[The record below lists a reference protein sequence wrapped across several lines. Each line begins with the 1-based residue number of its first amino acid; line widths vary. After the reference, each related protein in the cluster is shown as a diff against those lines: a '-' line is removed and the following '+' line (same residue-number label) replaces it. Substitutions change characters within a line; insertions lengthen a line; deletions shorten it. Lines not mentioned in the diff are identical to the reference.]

1 MLLHVQLNFG
11 GHLTYIANKLQKC
24 LPKPLIPIS
33 KSLSHLISVMEK
45 LSPDQQYNKLFHES
59 LESLHCNASL
69 TITGAIRDTWNENIC
84 QELGL
89 ESLMH
94 RRSFRKLC
102 TSCKIFKNQSP
113 HYLCELLP
121 LLTKSHNARLFRN
134 IPLFHFNTTSSKT
147 LFFLL

>member
-1 MLLHVQLNFG
+1 MLLHEQFNFG
-11 GHLTYIANKLQKC
+11 EHLTYIANKLQKC

-33 KSLSHLISVMEK
+33 KSLSHHISVMEK
-45 LSPDQQYNKLFHES
+45 LSPDQQYNKSFHES
-59 LESLHCNASL
+59 LESLHGNASL
-69 TITGAIRDTWNENIC
+69 TITGAIRDTC

-94 RRSFRKLC
+94 RHSFRKLC